1 MLLFAPSF
9 LHAGVSL
16 PVHTGPL
23 NDTIDV
29 KKATAGQ
36 FKLTWM
42 SSSELSQAMRI
53 LEDKDKEQE
62 KEEYSTLTKA
72 METAMAKKRQE
83 EEMQYHN
90 SCW

>member
-1 MLLFAPSF
+1 M
-9 LHAGVSL
+9 HI
-16 PVHTGPL
+16 GPL

-29 KKATAGQ
+29 KKAIAGQ

-53 LEDKDKEQE
+53 LENKDKEQE

-72 METAMAKKRQE
+72 MKTAMAKKRQE
-83 EEMQYHN
+83 EEMQYQN

>member
-1 MLLFAPSF
+1 MLHS
-9 LHAGVSL
+9 SL
-16 PVHTGPL
+16 LTHEGINSTVQIGPL
-23 NDTIDV
+23 NDTVDV

-42 SSSELSQAMRI
+42 SRSELSQAMRI
-53 LEDKDKEQE
+53 LEDKEKEQK

-72 METAMAKKRQE
+72 METAMAKKREE
-83 EEMQYHN
+83 EEMQYQN

>member
-1 MLLFAPSF
+1 M
-9 LHAGVSL
+9 HI
-16 PVHTGPL
+16 GPL

-72 METAMAKKRQE
+72 MEMTMAKKRQE
-83 EEMQYHN
+83 EEMQYQN
-90 SCW
+90 SCWWVELASLDSGETLID

>member
-1 MLLFAPSF
+1 M
-9 LHAGVSL
+9 HI
-16 PVHTGPL
+16 GPL
-23 NDTIDV
+23 NGTIDV

-53 LEDKDKEQE
+53 LEDMGKEQE

-72 METAMAKKRQE
+72 MEMAMAKKRQE
-83 EEMQYHN
+83 EEMQYQN